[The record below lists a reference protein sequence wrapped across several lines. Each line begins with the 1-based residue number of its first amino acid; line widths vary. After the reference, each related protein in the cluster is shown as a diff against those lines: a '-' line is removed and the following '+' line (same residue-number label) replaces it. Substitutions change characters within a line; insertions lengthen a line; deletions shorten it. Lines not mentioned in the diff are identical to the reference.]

1 MAADD
6 FSRIQAN
13 REEWGVD
20 DTLNYQLVTLSNK
33 LSLTVARRALADDK
47 LTLREW
53 RIMAVIFIFG
63 PSIAREISDR
73 ALLDP
78 AHVSRSV
85 HAMEK
90 SGLVGLDRNRR
101 DRRQVVV
108 KLTEHGEEITR
119 RVLPK
124 VIGINNAFR
133 EIYSEAEF
141 QTLISLLARGN
152 DFADKLLGSDTLPLS
167 ED

>member
-6 FSRIQAN
+6 FSRVQAN
-13 REEWGVD
+13 REEWAVD

-33 LSLTVARRALADDK
+33 LSLTVARRALAEDN

-53 RIMAVIFIFG
+53 RIMAVIFIYG

-85 HAMEK
+85 HAMNK
-90 SGLVGLDRNRR
+90 AGLVALDRNRR

-108 KLTEHGEEITR
+108 RLTDHGEEITR
-119 RVLPK
+119 RVMPR

-133 EIYSEAEF
+133 EVYSEAEY

-152 DFADKLLGSDTLPLS
+152 EFADRLLGSDALPPA